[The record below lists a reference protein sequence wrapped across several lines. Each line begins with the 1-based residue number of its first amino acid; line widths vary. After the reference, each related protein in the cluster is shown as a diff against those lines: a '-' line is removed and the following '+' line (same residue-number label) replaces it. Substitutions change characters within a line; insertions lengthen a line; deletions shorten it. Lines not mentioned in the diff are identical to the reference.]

1 MTPELRGLRR
11 DKIRRKIVCTE
22 KAKNLADCREGVKT
36 GPRMTKSKRL
46 ARE

>member
-1 MTPELRGLRR
+1 MTGRLRGIMR

-22 KAKNLADCREGVKT
+22 KATNLADCREGLKT